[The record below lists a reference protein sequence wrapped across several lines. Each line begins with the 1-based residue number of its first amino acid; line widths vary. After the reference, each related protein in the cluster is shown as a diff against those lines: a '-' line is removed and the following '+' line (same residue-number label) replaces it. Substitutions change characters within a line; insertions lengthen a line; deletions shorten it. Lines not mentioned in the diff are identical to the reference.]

1 MKRKLSSAMVL
12 LAAALLNG
20 CGAAGDDSPREPL
33 TLVISA
39 ASDLQLVFQEI
50 AAEFERETG
59 LRVVLNFGASGQLAQ
74 QVAQGAPVDVFA
86 SADAGYVDELEAEGL
101 IVPDTR
107 LVYGRGRLALW
118 SRADA
123 RVRVQRIEDL
133 TRPSIRRIAI
143 ANPEHAPYGVAA
155 REALQ
160 NAGIWEAIQPKLV
173 LGEDVRQAMQ
183 YAETGN
189 VDVALVAYA
198 LTIEMGGHT
207 VEVPDSL
214 YQPLEQTLAVVQ
226 DPPHEAEAYLFVE
239 WLQQSPVAREVLH
252 RYGFGTGEEEL
263 IP

>member
-1 MKRKLSSAMVL
+1 MVL
-12 LAAALLNG
+12 LAAGLLNG
-20 CGAAGDDSPREPL
+20 CGAAGDSAREPL

-39 ASDLQLVFQEI
+39 ASDLQLAFQEI

-118 SRADA
+118 SPADA

-155 REALQ
+155 RAALR

-173 LGEDVRQAMQ
+173 LGENVRQAMQ

-189 VDVALVAYA
+189 VDVALVAHA
-198 LTIEMGGHT
+198 LTIEMGGHA

-226 DPPHEAEAYLFVE
+226 NAPHEAEAHLFVE
-239 WLQQSPVAREVLH
+239 WLQQSPVAREILD
-252 RYGFGTGEEEL
+252 RYGFGAVEEEL